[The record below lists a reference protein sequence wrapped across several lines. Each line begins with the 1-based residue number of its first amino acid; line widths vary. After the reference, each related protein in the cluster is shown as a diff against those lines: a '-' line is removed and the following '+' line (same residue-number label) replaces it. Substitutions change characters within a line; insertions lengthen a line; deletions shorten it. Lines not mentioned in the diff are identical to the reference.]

1 MELNEAAARLLPAGQ
16 KGLPGHPLLP
26 CFPELA
32 HLAASLSEGREEKEV
47 VYLGKKPYTLHL
59 HFESPLQHRHF
70 SSCLPQS
77 PRPPPK
83 NGALMV

>member
-32 HLAASLSEGREEKEV
+32 HLAASLSEGREEKE
-47 VYLGKKPYTLHL
+47 
-59 HFESPLQHRHF
+59 
-70 SSCLPQS
+70 
-77 PRPPPK
+77 